1 MAQYVCYP
9 SQLSYINALLLLHI
23 YEQFMAVKFY
33 FLILPEI
40 QLLDLTGA
48 EQVIYEAIG
57 DGADFEIKY
66 CSIYNSIKT
75 STGLTI
81 DKLPHFE
88 KVNLNEG
95 DFIFIP
101 GPDTNYLLS
110 DAFKKQKKLFK
121 WLSNAASNKINICSI
136 CTGAYVLAYSGILDN
151 KTCTTHWQK
160 TTEMQQLF
168 PHINVQENVLFTMQD
183 NVYTSAGMLAGIDMT
198 LFILEELKGNYFAH
212 KIARELVMYNR
223 RSGSQPQQSDFLN
236 YRNHIH
242 SGVHK
247 VQDWLHENLQK
258 RTTLIELAE
267 IASMSDRNFTRI
279 FKRET
284 GITVN
289 NYITILRREK
299 IRELL
304 KNPDISRIQIAKQ
317 CGLKS
322 DRQVNRIL
330 NYN

>member
-1 MAQYVCYP
+1 LAQYVCHL
-9 SQLSYINALLLLHI
+9 SQLFDFNIINLHHNNLI
-23 YEQFMAVKFY
+23 LMAIKFL

-66 CSIYNSIKT
+66 CSIHNSIKT

-81 DKLPHFE
+81 DKLPYFE
-88 KVNLNEG
+88 TINLNEG
-95 DFIFIP
+95 DYIFIP
-101 GPDTNYLLS
+101 GPETKYLLS
-110 DAFKKQKKLFK
+110 NEFKKQKNLFK
-121 WLSNAASNKINICSI
+121 WLHNASINKINICSI

-160 TTEMQQLF
+160 TNEMQKIF
-168 PHINVQENVLFTMQD
+168 PYIKVQENVLFTNQD
-183 NVYTSAGMLAGIDMT
+183 NIYTSAGILAGIDMT

-223 RSGSQPQQSDFLN
+223 RSGSQPQQSDYLN

-242 SGVHK
+242 SGIHK
-247 VQDWLHENLQK
+247 VQDWLHENLQ
-258 RTTLIELAE
+258 RRITLIELAE
-267 IASMSDRNFTRI
+267 IAGMSNRNFTRI
-279 FKRET
+279 FKKET

-289 NYITILRREK
+289 NYITVLRKERIK
-299 IRELL
+299 ELL
-304 KNPDISRIQIAKQ
+304 KNPDISRIEIAKQ

-330 NYN
+330 YNN